1 MELALDQV
9 PLRVEVLFLSTVLGV
24 LALFAIAVRAAAERT
39 EGVAV
44 GLWTVRAVAGAAIW
58 LAATGLV
65 ALTGVLRD
73 FSLPPRIFFLLAV
86 SLALTFSIAY
96 SRVGTALV
104 AGIGPVGLIGFQLFR
119 LPVEIF
125 LHGMYQAGQTPVQ
138 MTYAG
143 LNFDIFSGLT
153 APAMAWLVWRGKA
166 GRAMIWGWNIFALL
180 LLVNIVT
187 IGIFSLPTEF
197 RIFMNEPA
205 NTFVAYVPYV
215 WLPAVLVQA
224 ALLGHLLIFR
234 WLWVQRVEY

>member
-1 MELALDQV
+1 
-9 PLRVEVLFLSTVLGV
+9 
-24 LALFAIAVRAAAERT
+24 
-39 EGVAV
+39 
-44 GLWTVRAVAGAAIW
+44 
-58 LAATGLV
+58 
-65 ALTGVLRD
+65 
-73 FSLPPRIFFLLAV
+73 
-86 SLALTFSIAY
+86 
-96 SRVGTALV
+96 
-104 AGIGPVGLIGFQLFR
+104 
-119 LPVEIF
+119 
-125 LHGMYQAGQTPVQ
+125 MYQAGQTPVQ

-234 WLWVQRVEY
+234 WLWAQRVEY

>member
-1 MELALDQV
+1 MELALDKV
-9 PLRVEVLFLSTVLGV
+9 PLRLEVLFLSTVLGV
-24 LALFAIAVRAAAERT
+24 LALFAIGVRAAAERT
-39 EGVAV
+39 EGVAA
-44 GLWTVRAVAGAAIW
+44 GLWTVRAVAAAAIW

-65 ALTGVLRD
+65 ALSGVLRD
-73 FSLPPRIFFLLAV
+73 FSMPPMILVLLVV
-86 SLALTFSIAY
+86 SLALTFYIAY

-119 LPVEIF
+119 LPVEVF

-153 APAMAWLVWRGKA
+153 APAMAWLVWRDKA

-187 IGIFSLPTEF
+187 IAIFSLPTDF

-205 NTFVAYVPYV
+205 NTFLAYVPYV

-224 ALLGHLLIFR
+224 ALLGHLLVFR
-234 WLWVQRVEY
+234 WLWTQRAE

>member
-1 MELALDQV
+1 MAVGNKVHVLESDANLAALDQ
-9 PLRVEVLFLSTVLGV
+9 GV
-24 LALFAIAVRAAAERT
+24 LSYDAASDLEF
-39 EGVAV
+39 VAD
-44 GLWTVRAVAGAAIW
+44 ACD
-58 LAATGLV
+58 
-65 ALTGVLRD
+65 RD
-73 FSLPPRIFFLLAV
+73 NDTAH
-86 SLALTFSIAY
+86 
-96 SRVGTALV
+96 ALV

-234 WLWVQRVEY
+234 WLWAQRVEY